1 MDPQHLPDTLV
12 YEWLL
17 CCTQDK
23 DSDDEEESS
32 SEEEEEEGDGKQTK
46 NGKCVGS

>member
-1 MDPQHLPDTLV
+1 V
-12 YEWLL
+12 
-17 CCTQDK
+17 QDK

-46 NGKCVGS
+46 NGKWKVKKKIQEL